1 MVDQRLP
8 RKPKEQALEIDLRG
22 LFFGFALLGITCM
35 AIGLGVVSYRDRL
48 KLRRQDALL
57 AGAQE
62 LVQTIINLRGGN
74 PCPGSTSEPGG

>member
-1 MVDQRLP
+1 MEVNRP
-8 RKPKEQALEIDLRG
+8 G
-22 LFFGFALLGITCM
+22 LLLGCAILGITCM

-62 LVQTIINLRGGN
+62 LVQILINLRGETS
-74 PCPGSTSEPGG
+74 CPGNAADEGG

>member
-1 MVDQRLP
+1 MEVNLP
-8 RKPKEQALEIDLRG
+8 G
-22 LFFGFALLGITCM
+22 LLLGCAILGITCM

-62 LVQTIINLRGGN
+62 LVQILINLRGETS
-74 PCPGSTSEPGG
+74 CPGNAADEGG

>member
-1 MVDQRLP
+1 MSDQKLP
-8 RKPKEQALEIDLRG
+8 RKPKEQTAEVTIPG
-22 LFFGFALLGITCM
+22 LLLSCALLGITCM

-62 LVQTIINLRGGN
+62 LVQILMNLRGGN
-74 PCPGSTSEPGG
+74 PCSGNTAEPGG

>member
-1 MVDQRLP
+1 MSDQKLP

-22 LFFGFALLGITCM
+22 LFLGCAILGITCM

-62 LVQTIINLRGGN
+62 LVQILINLRGETS
-74 PCPGSTSEPGG
+74 CPGNAADEGG